1 MRKSYHPTSTQVS
14 NFAQRSDHCANSAEA
29 REYGPTCAK
38 SKKENDMSRTEMILA
53 PNSVTNAD
61 AIYYKDATELASL
74 IRTKELSSREVVQA
88 HLDRI
93 QAINPKINAIVTLL
107 AEDAL
112 KGADAADKAVKNRS
126 ELGPLHGVPFTIK
139 DAIDTA
145 GVLTQ
150 RGSKIF
156 ARNIPERDA
165 SVVTRFK
172 AAGAIPLAK
181 TNLPEFSAWQETD
194 NLVTGLSRN
203 PWNLERTPGGS
214 SGGESAAIAAGLSPI
229 GIGSDLAI
237 SVRGPAAL
245 TGIVGL
251 KATHGRIPYTG
262 HWPEVLN
269 RYFHIGPLARSVRD
283 IAMAFSIMQGPD
295 GIDGLAIHAK
305 TAEPADAPV
314 AGKALRVGWLV
325 EPGLGPV
332 DREVAAAVADAAE
345 LLKDLGCEVEPV
357 RIPLLEENNYFDPA
371 ITLYGAELGRYVRRF
386 VGDREAE
393 LHYIGKIY
401 VTSPDPSLGEYIEAE
416 IKVDKLKGAFA
427 GYFQKYDVLLCPVIP
442 FTAPLPGIEE
452 YVVNGEKVP
461 STHMMRATV
470 PFNLAGLPALSVPFT
485 FSSEQLPI
493 NVQLVS
499 RWLDEATIL
508 RLGSLIEARN
518 KAQHRHPN
526 L

>member
-1 MRKSYHPTSTQVS
+1 
-14 NFAQRSDHCANSAEA
+14 
-29 REYGPTCAK
+29 
-38 SKKENDMSRTEMILA
+38 MSRTEMILA

-74 IRTKELSSREVVQA
+74 IRTKELLSREVVQA

-112 KGADAADKAVKNRS
+112 KGADAADKAVKNRA

-251 KATHGRIPYTG
+251 TTAVGFATAQVDHLPRVSPRQIRSRYLRGNPSRYASIESLSGRI
-262 HWPEVLN
+262 
-269 RYFHIGPLARSVRD
+269 
-283 IAMAFSIMQGPD
+283 
-295 GIDGLAIHAK
+295 
-305 TAEPADAPV
+305 
-314 AGKALRVGWLV
+314 
-325 EPGLGPV
+325 
-332 DREVAAAVADAAE
+332 
-345 LLKDLGCEVEPV
+345 
-357 RIPLLEENNYFDPA
+357 
-371 ITLYGAELGRYVRRF
+371 
-386 VGDREAE
+386 
-393 LHYIGKIY
+393 
-401 VTSPDPSLGEYIEAE
+401 
-416 IKVDKLKGAFA
+416 
-427 GYFQKYDVLLCPVIP
+427 
-442 FTAPLPGIEE
+442 
-452 YVVNGEKVP
+452 EKRP
-461 STHMMRATV
+461 
-470 PFNLAGLPALSVPFT
+470 
-485 FSSEQLPI
+485 
-493 NVQLVS
+493 
-499 RWLDEATIL
+499 
-508 RLGSLIEARN
+508 
-518 KAQHRHPN
+518 
-526 L
+526 

>member
-1 MRKSYHPTSTQVS
+1 
-14 NFAQRSDHCANSAEA
+14 
-29 REYGPTCAK
+29 
-38 SKKENDMSRTEMILA
+38 MILA

-74 IRTKELSSREVVQA
+74 IRTKELLSREVVQA

-112 KGADAADKAVKNRS
+112 KGADAADKAVKNRA

-251 KATHGRIPYTG
+251 TTAVGFATAQVDHLPRVSPRQIRSRYLRGNPSRYASIESLSGRI
-262 HWPEVLN
+262 
-269 RYFHIGPLARSVRD
+269 
-283 IAMAFSIMQGPD
+283 
-295 GIDGLAIHAK
+295 
-305 TAEPADAPV
+305 
-314 AGKALRVGWLV
+314 
-325 EPGLGPV
+325 
-332 DREVAAAVADAAE
+332 
-345 LLKDLGCEVEPV
+345 
-357 RIPLLEENNYFDPA
+357 
-371 ITLYGAELGRYVRRF
+371 
-386 VGDREAE
+386 
-393 LHYIGKIY
+393 
-401 VTSPDPSLGEYIEAE
+401 
-416 IKVDKLKGAFA
+416 
-427 GYFQKYDVLLCPVIP
+427 
-442 FTAPLPGIEE
+442 
-452 YVVNGEKVP
+452 EKRP
-461 STHMMRATV
+461 
-470 PFNLAGLPALSVPFT
+470 
-485 FSSEQLPI
+485 
-493 NVQLVS
+493 
-499 RWLDEATIL
+499 
-508 RLGSLIEARN
+508 
-518 KAQHRHPN
+518 
-526 L
+526 

>member
-1 MRKSYHPTSTQVS
+1 MSNDKS
-14 NFAQRSDHCANSAEA
+14 
-29 REYGPTCAK
+29 
-38 SKKENDMSRTEMILA
+38 ILMQDPA
-53 PNSVTNAD
+53 TDTD
-61 AIYYKDATELASL
+61 AIYFKDATELAAL
-74 IRTKELSSREVVQA
+74 IRTKQISSREAVQT

-93 QAINPKINAIVTLL
+93 AQVNPKVNAIVTLM
-107 AEDAL
+107 ADDAL
-112 KGADAADKAVKNRS
+112 RGADLADKAVKAGA

-150 RGSKIF
+150 RASRIF
-156 ARNIPERDA
+156 AGNIPTKDA
-165 SVVTRFK
+165 TVVTRFK

-203 PWNLERTPGGS
+203 PWNLDRTPGGS
-214 SGGESAAIAAGLSPI
+214 SGGESAAIASGLSPI

-283 IAMAFSIMQGPD
+283 IATAFSIMQGPD
-295 GIDGLAIHAK
+295 GIDGLAVHAK
-305 TAEPADAPV
+305 DAGPFNGPI
-314 AGKALRVGWLV
+314 AGRPIRVGWLV
-325 EPGLGPV
+325 EPGFGPV
-332 DREVAAAVADAAE
+332 DREVAAAVADAAD
-345 LLKDLGCEVEPV
+345 LLRDAGCEVEAV
-357 RIPLLEENNYFDPA
+357 RIPVLEQNNYFDPA

-393 LHYIGKIY
+393 LHFIGKIY
-401 VTSPDPSLGEYIEAE
+401 VSAPDPSLSDYIDAE
-416 IKVDKLKGAFA
+416 IKTDQLKGAFA
-427 GYFQKYDVLLCPVIP
+427 GYFEKYDVLLCPVIP
-442 FTAPLPGIEE
+442 FTAPLPGLEE

-470 PFNLAGLPALSVPFT
+470 PFNLAGLPGLSVPFS

-499 RWLDEATIL
+499 KWFDEATIL
-508 RLGSLIEARN
+508 RLGQLIESATDAHN
-518 KAQHRHPN
+518 RHPN

>member
-1 MRKSYHPTSTQVS
+1 LPTRNRKKKDFMSS
-14 NFAQRSDHCANSAEA
+14 NDKNLAANSALDA
-29 REYGPTCAK
+29 
-38 SKKENDMSRTEMILA
+38 N
-53 PNSVTNAD
+53 
-61 AIYYKDATELASL
+61 AIYYKDATALAAL
-74 IRTKELSSREVVQA
+74 IRTKQLSSREIVQA

-93 QAINPKINAIVTLL
+93 SAANPKINAIVTLL

-112 KGADAADKAVKNRS
+112 KGAGAADKAVMS
-126 ELGPLHGVPFTIK
+126 GAEIGPLHGVPFTIK

-150 RGSKIF
+150 RGSRIF
-156 ARNIPERDA
+156 AGNIPERDA
-165 SVVTRFK
+165 TVVTRFK

-203 PWNLERTPGGS
+203 PWNLDRTPGGS

-237 SVRGPAAL
+237 SIRGPAAL

-283 IAMAFSIMQGPD
+283 ITTAFSIMQGPD
-295 GIDGLAIHAK
+295 GIDGLAIHPKA
-305 TAEPADAPV
+305 AQPADGPI
-314 AGKALRVGWLV
+314 AGQPIRVGWLV
-325 EPGLGPV
+325 EPGFGPV
-332 DREVAAAVADAAE
+332 DREVAAAVADAAD
-345 LLKDLGCEVEPV
+345 LLRDVGCEVETV
-357 RIPLLEENNYFDPA
+357 RIPVLEQNNYFDPA
-371 ITLYGAELGRYVRRF
+371 ITLYGAELGRYVRRA

-393 LHYIGKIY
+393 LHSIGKIY
-401 VTSPDPSLGEYIEAE
+401 VSSPDPSLADYIDAE
-416 IKVDKLKGAFA
+416 KKVDELKSAFA
-427 GYFQKYDVLLCPVIP
+427 GYFQRYDVLLCPVIP
-442 FTAPLPGIEE
+442 FTAPPPGLEE

-470 PFNLAGLPALSVPFT
+470 PFNLTGQPALSVPFR

-499 RWLDEATIL
+499 KWFDEATIL
-508 RLGSLIEARN
+508 RLGTTIEAANEFRN
-518 KAQHRHPN
+518 RHPN

>member
-1 MRKSYHPTSTQVS
+1 MSSAAKISEVS
-14 NFAQRSDHCANSAEA
+14 SV
-29 REYGPTCAK
+29 
-38 SKKENDMSRTEMILA
+38 KE
-53 PNSVTNAD
+53 AD
-61 AIYYKDATELASL
+61 AICYKDATELASL
-74 IRTKELSSREVVQA
+74 IRTKQLSSREIVQA
-88 HLDRI
+88 HLNRI
-93 QAINPKINAIVTLL
+93 EAINPKVNAIVTLL

-112 KGADAADKAVKNRS
+112 KGADAADKAVKNGV

-156 ARNIPERDA
+156 AGNIPEKDA
-165 SVVTRFK
+165 TVVTRFK

-203 PWNLERTPGGS
+203 PWNLDRTPGGS

-283 IAMAFSIMQGPD
+283 VTTALSIMQGPD
-295 GIDGLAIHAK
+295 GVDGLAIHAK
-305 TAEPADAPV
+305 TAELTDGAI
-314 AGKALRVGWLV
+314 AGKPLRVGWLV
-325 EPGLGPV
+325 EPGFGPV
-332 DREVAAAVADAAE
+332 DREVAAAVAAAAD
-345 LLKDLGCEVEPV
+345 LLKDAGCEVEPV
-357 RIPLLEENNYFDPA
+357 RIPLLEQNNYFDPA
-371 ITLYGAELGRYVRRF
+371 ILLYGAELGRYVRRF

-401 VTSPDPSLGEYIEAE
+401 VTSPDPSLGDYIDAE

-427 GYFQKYDVLLCPVIP
+427 AYFQQYDALLCPVIP
-442 FTAPLPGIEE
+442 FTAPPPGLEE

-470 PFNLAGLPALSVPFT
+470 PFNLTGLPALSVPFR

-499 RWLDEATIL
+499 RWLDDETIL
-508 RLGSLIEARN
+508 RLGLLIESGN
-518 KAQHRHPN
+518 KVNNRRPN

>member
-1 MRKSYHPTSTQVS
+1 MS
-14 NFAQRSDHCANSAEA
+14 NNEKDSAANSAQ
-29 REYGPTCAK
+29 
-38 SKKENDMSRTEMILA
+38 D
-53 PNSVTNAD
+53 TNA
-61 AIYYKDATELASL
+61 IYFKDATELAAL
-74 IRTKELSSREVVQA
+74 IRTKQISSREVVQA

-93 QAINPKINAIVTLL
+93 ALVNTKVNAIVTLL
-107 AEDAL
+107 ANDAL
-112 KGADAADKAVKNRS
+112 KGADAADKAVKDGA
-126 ELGPLHGVPFTIK
+126 ELGQLHGVPFTIK

-150 RGSKIF
+150 RASRIF
-156 ARNIPERDA
+156 AGNVPTKDA
-165 SVVTRFK
+165 TVVTRFK

-203 PWNLERTPGGS
+203 PWNLDRTPGGS

-283 IAMAFSIMQGPD
+283 ITSAFSIMQGPD
-295 GIDGLAIHAK
+295 GVDGLAIHAK
-305 TAEPADAPV
+305 DAEPFNGPIAGRPV
-314 AGKALRVGWLV
+314 RVGWLV
-325 EPGLGPV
+325 EPGFGPV
-332 DREVAAAVADAAE
+332 DREVAAAVAAAANLLRDA
-345 LLKDLGCEVEPV
+345 GCDVEAV
-357 RIPLLEENNYFDPA
+357 RIPILEQNNYFDPA

-393 LHYIGKIY
+393 LHFIGKIY
-401 VTSPDPSLGEYIEAE
+401 VSAPDPSLSDYIDAE
-416 IKVDKLKGAFA
+416 IKTDQLKGAFA
-427 GYFQKYDVLLCPVIP
+427 GYFQKHDVLLCPVIP
-442 FTAPLPGIEE
+442 FTAPPPGREE

-461 STHMMRATV
+461 STHMMRVTV
-470 PFNLAGLPALSVPFT
+470 PFNLAGLPGLSVPFG

-499 RWLDEATIL
+499 KWFDEATIL
-508 RLGSLIEARN
+508 RLGQLIESATDAHN
-518 KAQHRHPN
+518 RHPN

>member
-1 MRKSYHPTSTQVS
+1 MATVEKSLLTAPVS
-14 NFAQRSDHCANSAEA
+14 DAQA
-29 REYGPTCAK
+29 T
-38 SKKENDMSRTEMILA
+38 
-53 PNSVTNAD
+53 
-61 AIYYKDATELASL
+61 YYKDATELAAL
-74 IRTKELSSREVVQA
+74 IRTEQLSAREVVQA

-93 QAINPKINAIVTLL
+93 KIINPKVNAIVTLL

-112 KGADAADKAVKNRS
+112 KVADQADKAVKNG
-126 ELGPLHGVPFTIK
+126 ETLGPLHGVPFTIK

-156 ARNIPERDA
+156 AGNIPEKDA
-165 SVVTRFK
+165 PVVERFK

-181 TNLPEFSAWQETD
+181 TNIPEFSAWWETD
-194 NLVTGLSRN
+194 NLMTGLSRN

-214 SGGESAAIAAGLSPI
+214 SGGEAAAIAAGLSPI

-245 TGIVGL
+245 TGVVGL

-283 IAMAFSIMQGPD
+283 ITAAYSIMQGPD
-295 GIDGLAIHAK
+295 GIDGLAIHARD
-305 TAEPADAPV
+305 AGPADAPT
-314 AGKALRVGWLV
+314 AGKPLRVGFLV
-325 EPGLGPV
+325 EPGFGPV
-332 DREVAAAVADAAE
+332 DREVATAVADAAE
-345 LLKDLGCEVEPV
+345 LLKRLGCDVEQV
-357 RIPLLEENNYFDPA
+357 RIPLLEQNNYLDPA
-371 ITLYGAELGRYVRRF
+371 FTLFGAELGRYVRRF
-386 VGDREAE
+386 VGERGAE
-393 LHYIGKIY
+393 LHSIGKTY
-401 VTSPDPSLGEYIEAE
+401 AAWPDPPVGDYIDAE

-427 GYFQKYDVLLCPVIP
+427 AYFQKYDALLCPVIP
-442 FTAPLPGIEE
+442 FTAPLPGQESYI
-452 YVVNGEKVP
+452 VDGEKVP
-461 STHMMRATV
+461 ATHAMRATV
-470 PFNLAGLPALSVPFT
+470 PFNLTGLPALSVPFT
-485 FSSEQLPI
+485 FSREQLPI

-508 RLGSLIEARN
+508 RLGLLIEARN
-518 KAQHRHPN
+518 NAQHRHPN

>member
-1 MRKSYHPTSTQVS
+1 MPIP
-14 NFAQRSDHCANSAEA
+14 NSDGLSADPNSQPKE
-29 REYGPTCAK
+29 
-38 SKKENDMSRTEMILA
+38 ENDMTSQKSPVSYA
-53 PNSVTNAD
+53 ATNTD
-61 AIYYKDATELASL
+61 PIYYKDATELAAL
-74 IRTKELSSREVVQA
+74 IRTKQLSSREVVQT

-93 QAINPKINAIVTLL
+93 AAVNPKVNAIVTLM
-107 AEDAL
+107 ADDAL
-112 KGADAADKAVKNRS
+112 QSADAADKAVAS
-126 ELGPLHGVPFTIK
+126 GVELGPLHGVPFTIK

-150 RGSKIF
+150 RASRIF
-156 ARNIPERDA
+156 AGNIPAKDA
-165 SVVTRFK
+165 TVVTRFK

-203 PWNLERTPGGS
+203 PWNLDRTPGGS

-283 IAMAFSIMQGPD
+283 IATAFSIMQGPD

-305 TAEPADAPV
+305 DAETYNGPI
-314 AGKALRVGWLV
+314 AGKPIRVGWLV
-325 EPGLGPV
+325 EPGFGAV
-332 DREVAAAVADAAE
+332 DREVASAVAAAADLLRDA
-345 LLKDLGCEVEPV
+345 GCDVEAV
-357 RIPLLEENNYFDPA
+357 RIPALEQNNYFDPA

-386 VGDREAE
+386 VGDRQAE
-393 LHYIGKIY
+393 LHFIGKIY
-401 VTSPDPSLGEYIEAE
+401 VSSPDPTLADYIDAE
-416 IKVDKLKGAFA
+416 IKTDQLKSAFA
-427 GYFQKYDVLLCPVIP
+427 RYFQKYDVLLCPVIP
-442 FTAPLPGIEE
+442 FTAPPLGLEE

-470 PFNLAGLPALSVPFT
+470 PFNLTGLPALSVPFS

-499 RWLDEATIL
+499 KWFDEATIL
-508 RLGSLIEARN
+508 RRGQFIESATDAHN
-518 KAQHRHPN
+518 RHPN

>member
-1 MRKSYHPTSTQVS
+1 MAQTSTS
-14 NFAQRSDHCANSAEA
+14 PN
-29 REYGPTCAK
+29 GP
-38 SKKENDMSRTEMILA
+38 
-53 PNSVTNAD
+53 
-61 AIYYKDATELASL
+61 IYYLDATDLAAL
-74 IRTKELSSREVVQA
+74 IRSKQLSSREVIQS

-93 QAINPKINAIVTLL
+93 SAVNPKINAIVTLM
-107 AEDAL
+107 ADAAL
-112 KGADAADKAVKNRS
+112 KGADAADKAIANGA

-150 RGSKIF
+150 RASKIF
-156 ARNIPERDA
+156 AGNIPAKDA
-165 SVVTRFK
+165 TVVTRFK

-203 PWNLERTPGGS
+203 PWNLDRTPGGS

-269 RYFHIGPLARSVRD
+269 RYFHIGPMARSVRD
-283 IAMAFSIMQGPD
+283 IATAFSIMQGPD
-295 GIDGLAIHAK
+295 GVDGLAIHAR
-305 TAEPADAPV
+305 TAEPADGPI
-314 AGKALRVGWLV
+314 AGKPVRVGWLV
-325 EPGLGPV
+325 EPGFGPV
-332 DREVAAAVADAAE
+332 DREVAAAVAAAAE
-345 LLKDLGCEVEPV
+345 LLRDRGCEVDAV
-357 RIPLLEENNYFDPA
+357 RIPLLEANNYFDPA
-371 ITLYGAELGRYVRRF
+371 ILLYGAELGRYIRRA
-386 VGDREAE
+386 VGDRESE
-393 LHYIGKIY
+393 LHFIGKIY
-401 VTSPDPSLGEYIEAE
+401 ATSPDPSLDEYVGAE
-416 IKVDKLKGAFA
+416 VKVDQLKGAFA
-427 GYFQKYDVLLCPVIP
+427 GYFRQYDVLLCPVIP
-442 FTAPLPGIEE
+442 FTAPPPGLEE

-461 STHMMRATV
+461 STDMMRATV
-470 PFNLAGLPALSVPFT
+470 PFNLTGLPALSVPFR

-499 RWLDEATIL
+499 KWFDEATIL
-508 RLGSLIEARN
+508 RLGLLIESANETRG
-518 KAQHRHPN
+518 RRPP

>member
-1 MRKSYHPTSTQVS
+1 MS
-14 NFAQRSDHCANSAEA
+14 NNEKDSAANSAQ
-29 REYGPTCAK
+29 
-38 SKKENDMSRTEMILA
+38 D
-53 PNSVTNAD
+53 TNA
-61 AIYYKDATELASL
+61 IYFKDATELAAL
-74 IRTKELSSREVVQA
+74 IRTKQISSREVVQA

-93 QAINPKINAIVTLL
+93 ALVNTKVNAIVTLL
-107 AEDAL
+107 ANDAL
-112 KGADAADKAVKNRS
+112 KGADAADKAVKDGA
-126 ELGPLHGVPFTIK
+126 ELGQLHGVPFTIK

-150 RGSKIF
+150 RASRIF
-156 ARNIPERDA
+156 AGNVPTKDA
-165 SVVTRFK
+165 TVVTRFK

-203 PWNLERTPGGS
+203 PWNLDRTPGGS

-283 IAMAFSIMQGPD
+283 IASAFSIMQGPD
-295 GIDGLAIHAK
+295 GVDGLAIHAK
-305 TAEPADAPV
+305 DAEPFNGPIAGRPV
-314 AGKALRVGWLV
+314 RVGWLV
-325 EPGLGPV
+325 EPGFGPV
-332 DREVAAAVADAAE
+332 DREVAAAVAAAANLLRDA
-345 LLKDLGCEVEPV
+345 GCDVEAV
-357 RIPLLEENNYFDPA
+357 RIPILEQNNYFDPA

-393 LHYIGKIY
+393 LHFIGKIY
-401 VTSPDPSLGEYIEAE
+401 VSAPDPSLSDYIDAE
-416 IKVDKLKGAFA
+416 IKTDQLKGAFA
-427 GYFQKYDVLLCPVIP
+427 GYFQKHDVLLCPVIP
-442 FTAPLPGIEE
+442 FTAPPPGREE

-461 STHMMRATV
+461 STHMMRVTV
-470 PFNLAGLPALSVPFT
+470 PFNLAGLPGLSVPFG

-499 RWLDEATIL
+499 KWFDEATIL
-508 RLGSLIEARN
+508 RLGQLIESATDAHN
-518 KAQHRHPN
+518 RHPN
-526 L
+526 LY

>member
-1 MRKSYHPTSTQVS
+1 MSSAPKMSEVGSTK
-14 NFAQRSDHCANSAEA
+14 EA
-29 REYGPTCAK
+29 GPIC
-38 SKKENDMSRTEMILA
+38 
-53 PNSVTNAD
+53 
-61 AIYYKDATELASL
+61 YKDATELASL
-74 IRTKELSSREVVQA
+74 IRTKQLSSRDVVQA

-93 QAINPKINAIVTLL
+93 AAVNPKVNAIVTLM

-112 KGADAADKAVKNRS
+112 KAADAAQAAVMS
-126 ELGPLHGVPFTIK
+126 GAELGPLHGVPFTIK

-156 ARNIPERDA
+156 AGNIPTKDA
-165 SVVTRFK
+165 TVVTRFK

-203 PWNLERTPGGS
+203 PWNLDRTPGGS

-283 IAMAFSIMQGPD
+283 IAMAFSILQGPD
-295 GIDGLAIHAK
+295 GIDGLAVHAK
-305 TAEPADAPV
+305 SAEPADGPF
-314 AGKALRVGWLV
+314 AGKPLRVGWLV

-332 DREVAAAVADAAE
+332 DREVAAAVAAAAD
-345 LLKDLGCEVEPV
+345 LLRDVGCDVAAV
-357 RIPLLEENNYFDPA
+357 HIPLLEQNNYFDPA
-371 ITLYGAELGRYVRRF
+371 ILLYGAELGRYVRRA

-393 LHYIGKIY
+393 LHFIGKIY
-401 VTSPDPSLGEYIEAE
+401 VSSPDPSLGEYIDAE

-427 GYFQKYDVLLCPVIP
+427 GYFQRYDALLCPVIP
-442 FTAPLPGIEE
+442 FTAPPPGLEE
-452 YVVNGEKVP
+452 YIVNGERVP

-470 PFNLAGLPALSVPFT
+470 PFNLTGLPALSVPFS
-485 FSSEQLPI
+485 FSSEKLPI

-499 RWLDEATIL
+499 KWFDEATLL
-508 RLGSLIEARN
+508 RLGQLIESGTDAHN
-518 KAQHRHPN
+518 RHPN

>member
-1 MRKSYHPTSTQVS
+1 LRNPQSKDENIMSS
-14 NFAQRSDHCANSAEA
+14 NEKNSAANSAE
-29 REYGPTCAK
+29 
-38 SKKENDMSRTEMILA
+38 N
-53 PNSVTNAD
+53 TN
-61 AIYYKDATELASL
+61 AIYYKDATELAAL
-74 IRTKELSSREVVQA
+74 IRTKQLSSREVVQA

-93 QAINPKINAIVTLL
+93 RAVNPKVNAIVTLL
-107 AEDAL
+107 ADDAL
-112 KGADAADKAVKNRS
+112 KGADAADKAVKNGA

-156 ARNIPERDA
+156 AGNIPEKDA
-165 SVVTRFK
+165 TVVTRFK

-203 PWNLERTPGGS
+203 PWNLDRTPGGS

-251 KATHGRIPYTG
+251 KATHGRIPYSG

-269 RYFHIGPLARSVRD
+269 RYFSIGPLARSVRD
-283 IAMAFSIMQGPD
+283 IATAFSTLQGPD
-295 GIDGLAIHAK
+295 GIDGLAVHAK
-305 TAEPADAPV
+305 TAQPAGGRTV
-314 AGKALRVGWLV
+314 GKRLRVGWLV
-325 EPGLGPV
+325 EPGFGPV
-332 DREVAAAVADAAE
+332 DREVAAAVAAAAE
-345 LLKDLGCEVEPV
+345 LLRDEGCEVDAV
-357 RIPLLEENNYFDPA
+357 RIPLLEQNTYFDTA
-371 ITLYGAELGRYVRRF
+371 ILLYGAELGRYIRRA
-386 VGDREAE
+386 VGNREAE
-393 LHYIGKIY
+393 LHFIGKIY
-401 VTSPDPSLGEYIEAE
+401 VSSPDPSLGEYIDAE
-416 IKVDKLKGAFA
+416 IRVDKLKGAFA
-427 GYFQKYDVLLCPVIP
+427 AYFEQYDVLLCPVIP
-442 FTAPLPGIEE
+442 FTAPPPGLEE

-470 PFNLAGLPALSVPFT
+470 PFNLTGLPALSVPFT

-508 RLGSLIEARN
+508 RLGLLIEAGN
-518 KAQHRHPN
+518 KVNNRRPN

>member
-1 MRKSYHPTSTQVS
+1 MSSAAKISEVS
-14 NFAQRSDHCANSAEA
+14 SV
-29 REYGPTCAK
+29 
-38 SKKENDMSRTEMILA
+38 KE
-53 PNSVTNAD
+53 AD
-61 AIYYKDATELASL
+61 AICYKDATELASL
-74 IRTKELSSREVVQA
+74 IRTKQLSSREIVQA
-88 HLDRI
+88 HLNRI
-93 QAINPKINAIVTLL
+93 EAINPKVNAIVTLL

-112 KGADAADKAVKNRS
+112 KGADAADKAVRNGVD
-126 ELGPLHGVPFTIK
+126 LGPLHGVPFTIK

-156 ARNIPERDA
+156 AGNIPEKDA
-165 SVVTRFK
+165 TVVTRFK

-203 PWNLERTPGGS
+203 PWNLDRTPGGS

-283 IAMAFSIMQGPD
+283 VTTALSIMQGPD
-295 GIDGLAIHAK
+295 GVDGLAIHAK
-305 TAEPADAPV
+305 TAELTDGAI
-314 AGKALRVGWLV
+314 AGKPLRVGWLV
-325 EPGLGPV
+325 EPGFGPV
-332 DREVAAAVADAAE
+332 DREVAAAVAAAAD
-345 LLKDLGCEVEPV
+345 LLKDAGCEVERV
-357 RIPLLEENNYFDPA
+357 RIPLLEQNNYFDPA
-371 ITLYGAELGRYVRRF
+371 ILLYGAELGRYVRRF

-401 VTSPDPSLGEYIEAE
+401 VTSPDPSLGEYIDAE

-427 GYFQKYDVLLCPVIP
+427 AYFQQYDALLCPVIP
-442 FTAPLPGIEE
+442 FTAPPPGLEE

-470 PFNLAGLPALSVPFT
+470 PFNLTGLPALSVPFR

-499 RWLDEATIL
+499 RWLDDETIL
-508 RLGSLIEARN
+508 RLGLLIESGN
-518 KAQHRHPN
+518 KVNNRRPN